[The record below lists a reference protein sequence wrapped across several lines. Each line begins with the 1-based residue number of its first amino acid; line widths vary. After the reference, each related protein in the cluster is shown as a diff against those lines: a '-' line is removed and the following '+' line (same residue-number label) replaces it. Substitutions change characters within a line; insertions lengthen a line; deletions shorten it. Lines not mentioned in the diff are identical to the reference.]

1 LGIANFRQDE
11 AVAMLKKLGLASEA
25 AEESLKFRDPQRL
38 MIQLSLSDYPGYL
51 P

>member
-11 AVAMLKKLGLASEA
+11 AVAKLKKLGLASEVA
-25 AEESLKFRDPQRL
+25 KESLKSRDPQGL
-38 MIQLSLSDYPGYL
+38 MIQLTLPDYPGYL